1 MRNLTVDPNT
11 RSANVSFTRPIGF
24 VLEYLVQVAPND
36 SVHDI
41 IFNERLSASDFDTD
55 ANAAI
60 SVLVP
65 GLSPNTSYMVNV
77 SAFSHHNQSEIM
89 FTVFETGKYEKQT
102 WNKNCAG
109 LGLLSC
115 LRLQRL
121 RQFFYCILG
130 FCYGSKE
137 KIFYPSQFLLHMC

>member
-1 MRNLTVDPNT
+1 MYNFLNKQRKIKQRNGRLWIFCSFEIVIFKLLSAPENVRNLTVDPNT
-11 RSANVSFTRPIGF
+11 TSANVSFTRPIGF

-36 SVHDI
+36 SVHDV
-41 IFNERLSASDFDTD
+41 IFNERLNASDFDTD

-89 FTVFETGKYEKQT
+89 STLFNTGKYERQT
-102 WNKNCAG
+102 CNKNCAG
-109 LGLLSC
+109 
-115 LRLQRL
+115 
-121 RQFFYCILG
+121 
-130 FCYGSKE
+130 
-137 KIFYPSQFLLHMC
+137 